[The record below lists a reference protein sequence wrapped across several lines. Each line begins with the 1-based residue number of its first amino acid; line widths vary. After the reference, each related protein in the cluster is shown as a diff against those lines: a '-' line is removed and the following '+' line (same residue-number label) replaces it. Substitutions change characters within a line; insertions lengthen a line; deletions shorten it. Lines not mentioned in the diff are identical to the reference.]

1 MGVFFCFIFAPNYS
15 LMIEINRIREQ
26 KEDIIERLKIRNLDV
41 RADIEKVLEL
51 DALWRTKKAEMDSSL
66 AEMNKI
72 SKEVG
77 TLFQQGKKEEADEA
91 KKQTGILKEKNQQL
105 KMEVTE
111 LETSIQTLLLN
122 IPNVPNI
129 TVPAGKSD
137 EDNVVIFELGEIPTF
152 DFEPIPHWDLA
163 TKYDII
169 DWELGVKV
177 TGAGF
182 PFYKNKGA
190 RLQRALIN
198 FFLDEAV
205 KAGYQEYVP
214 PFVINADSGYGT
226 GQLPDKEGQMY
237 HITADELYLI
247 PTSEVPLVNTMRGDR
262 VNKADLPIKLTAY
275 SPCFRREAGSY
286 GKDVRG
292 LNRLHQFDKV
302 ELVQATA
309 QEDSYAALDG
319 IVDHV
324 KGLLEKLEL
333 PYRIL
338 RLCGGDLGVTAAIT
352 YDFEVYSAAQKRWLE
367 ISSCSNVETYQ
378 ANRMKLRYKD
388 ENGETKLAH
397 TLNGSALALPRVIAG
412 ILENHQDANGIK
424 IPKALIPYTG
434 FERIQ

>member
-1 MGVFFCFIFAPNYS
+1 
-15 LMIEINRIREQ
+15 MIEISRIREN
-26 KEDIIERLKIRNLDV
+26 KEAIIEGLKIRGIDVSSDVDSILKLDQ
-41 RADIEKVLEL
+41 D
-51 DALWRTKKAEMDSSL
+51 WRSSKGEMDEAL

-72 SKEVG
+72 SKDIG
-77 TLFQQGKKEEADEA
+77 MLFQQGKKEEAEEA
-91 KKQTGILKEKNQQL
+91 KKKTGILKERNQQL
-105 KMEVTE
+105 KSKVAE
-111 LETSIQTLLLN
+111 LEEESRVLLLN
-122 IPNVPNI
+122 IPNVPNPA
-129 TVPAGKSD
+129 VPEGAS
-137 EDNVVIFELGEIPTF
+137 EDDNEVIFEKGEIPDFSF
-152 DFEPIPHWDLA
+152 DALPHWDLA

-182 PFYKNKGA
+182 PIYKNQGA
-190 RLQRALIN
+190 RLQRGLIN
-198 FFLDEAV
+198 FFLDEAI

-214 PFVINADSGYGT
+214 PFVINEDSGYGT

-237 HITADELYLI
+237 QITADDLYLI
-247 PTSEVPLVNTMRGDR
+247 PTSEVPLVNTLRGNRLDE
-262 VNKADLPIKLTAY
+262 KDLPVKITAY

-302 ELVQATA
+302 ELIQATD
-309 QEDSYAALDG
+309 QNSSYEALDKM
-319 IVDHV
+319 VEHV
-324 KGLLEKLEL
+324 KDLLEKLEL

-352 YDFEVYSAAQKRWLE
+352 YDFEVYSTAQGRWLE

-388 ENGETKLAH
+388 ADGNTKLCH

-412 ILENHQDANGIK
+412 ILENHQDENGIT
-424 IPKALIPYTG
+424 IPKALVPYVG
-434 FERIQ
+434 FDRIQ